1 MYIHVHVHA
10 APVPGGLADKI
21 MVRRPTLALIVW
33 ASIVVFA
40 EECEASPHHHDIGQ
54 PQAHGAQLLAHSASW
69 RITRTPVSNGA
80 IATVITDFLPPSM
93 AHHWHSVLN
102 SSWTRAAPCRESE
115 LGCKAGDQSGEE
127 AGSVCSWLYTTN
139 SRGGN
144 QKIRSVWT
152 REKRKREVQ
161 EMYARGGFSYSK
173 WELTAGHELYR
184 AMGELME
191 DPDVRTAIAKAHWP
205 ADADKPDVAA
215 SHLGNISDYF
225 VTAYG
230 DGDFLSTHS
239 DGASGSLAWVLHLAK
254 DGDWEGS
261 SGGELRFNPGT
272 NVNAARDF
280 APAFNRLL
288 LFLTRPNHTP
298 HQVLPVRRPP
308 HAEPRFGATGWF
320 MTRGDHF
327 SAAVKQEND
336 KMRAAALKG
345 NNADTCL

>member
-1 MYIHVHVHA
+1 MYVALLA
-10 APVPGGLADKI
+10 AATI
-21 MVRRPTLALIVW
+21 A
-33 ASIVVFA
+33 VFA
-40 EECEASPHHHDIGQ
+40 SECDASPHHHDIGQ

-80 IATVITDFLPPSM
+80 IATVISDFLPPPM

-102 SSWTRAAPCRESE
+102 ASWMRAMPCRDSE
-115 LGCKAGDQSGEE
+115 AGCTSGDQTGE
-127 AGSVCSWLYTTN
+127 GGMCSWLYTTN

-152 REKRKREVQ
+152 REKRKREVE
-161 EMYARGGFSYSK
+161 EMYKRGGFAYSK

-191 DPDVRTAIAKAHWP
+191 DRDVRTAIAKAHWP
-205 ADADKPDVAA
+205 SDADKPDVAA

-225 VTAYG
+225 VTAYS

-254 DGDWEGS
+254 EADLEGS
-261 SGGELRFNPGT
+261 SGGELRFNSG
-272 NVNAARDF
+272 VAVRAARDF

-288 LFLTRPNHTP
+288 LFLTRPDVTP
-298 HQVLPVRRPP
+298 HQVLPVRRPSG
-308 HAEPRFGATGWF
+308 AEPRFGATGWF

-327 SAAVKQEND
+327 SAAVQREND
-336 KMRAAALKG
+336 AMRAAASKASSG
-345 NNADTCL
+345 DTCL